1 MRLDNN
7 KLWSQKLGS
16 TAATNLDGTGK
27 VIPDP
32 RKAVNEPYSADYKFV
47 SFMKIFTTI
56 IE

>member
-16 TAATNLDGTGK
+16 TAATNLDGAGK

-32 RKAVNEPYSADYKFV
+32 RKAVNLSFGPDYKFV

>member
-16 TAATNLDGTGK
+16 APATDRDGADKEIT
-27 VIPDP
+27 DP
-32 RKAVNEPYSADYKFV
+32 RKAVNLPYAPDYKFL